1 MARTRRPYMAAK
13 PPSDPASTPAKR
25 RRGGPSKAL
34 AHKSPWKPTGRP
46 SSFSPE
52 IALEICTRLAAPES
66 LRSIC
71 RDAHIPDRTTVW
83 RWANTNPHFGA
94 MLRQAQAVQAAA
106 YMDEAL
112 ELADNPAGD
121 VIVKPDGSTITIW
134 ENVQRSKLR
143 CDMRRIYAA
152 KLSPEHFGEQQTT
165 KLIGDASQ
173 PVFVDRMLTH
183 SELHA
188 QIEQLLAENER
199 EIGLPTVPGLS
210 HKERLRNITI
220 SGQPVTTELYDIMHP
235 ERGNGGK

>member
-13 PPSDPASTPAKR
+13 PPEPASDSPKR

-34 AHKSPWKPTGRP
+34 THKSPWKPPMGRP

-52 IALEICTRLAAPES
+52 IALEICERLSAPES

-71 RDAHIPDRTTVW
+71 SDSHMPSRATVYVWAH
-83 RWANTNPHFGA
+83 TNPQFGA
-94 MLRQAQAVQAAA
+94 MLKQAQRLQAAA

-112 ELADNPAGD
+112 ELADDPKGD
-121 VIVKPDGSTITIW
+121 VVVKPDGSTITVW

-152 KLSPEHFGEQQTT
+152 KLDADAFGDQQTT

-173 PVFVDRMLTH
+173 PVYVDRLMTAP
-183 SELHA
+183 EVA
-188 QIEQLLAENER
+188 AEMERLLAECEQ
-199 EIGLPTVPGLS
+199 EVGIPTVPGLT
-210 HKERLRNITI
+210 HKERLRNLLI
-220 SGQPVTTELYDIMHP
+220 SEQPLTPEIYELTQLRHKRI
-235 ERGNGGK
+235 N

>member
-13 PPSDPASTPAKR
+13 PPSEAGKR
-25 RRGGPSKAL
+25 RRGGPSKTL
-34 AHKSPWKPTGRP
+34 TKSPWRPDMSRP

-52 IALEICTRLAAPES
+52 VALEICTRLATPES

-71 RDAHIPDRTTVW
+71 SDSHMPDRSTVW
-83 RWANTNPHFGA
+83 RWAHANPHFGA
-94 MLRQAQAVQAAA
+94 MLKQAQQLQAAA

-121 VIVKPDGSTITIW
+121 VIVKPDGSTITVW

-152 KLSPEHFGEQQTT
+152 KLSPDAFGESNVT
-165 KLIGDASQ
+165 KLVGDPNQ
-173 PVFVDRMLTH
+173 PVFVDRVLTAP
-183 SELHA
+183 EVQA
-188 QIEQLLAENER
+188 QIEELLAENER

-210 HKERLRNITI
+210 NKERLRNIMLT
-220 SGQPVTTELYDIMHP
+220 GEPVTPELYAITTLRKD
-235 ERGNGGK
+235 RVN